1 MKLGFISNQI
11 TSAIIQG
18 TSIVWFPVPKFDSPS
33 IFAKLLDEDGGEF
46 SIVVKKESQLKQY
59 YEHPLVLTTEVNT
72 EKGKIK
78 ITDLLPL
85 GETVIIRKVES
96 EVPFSV
102 VFKPFFKY
110 ALYRP
115 IILKDKFINSKGRD
129 CVAFLY
135 SWDGKVKREG
145 PFVWKFSEGKGF
157 LIANYSTD
165 VEHGALSER
174 GKNLRLNFEKPFEKT
189 IEYWESFEVK
199 SNMYEDLYKSSVFV
213 LLGSIYSPSGA
224 SIAAPTTSLPEVVG
238 GSRNWDYR
246 FAWVRDSSIT
256 AEALINAGFIVEARR
271 ILNFLLSLINF
282 TSKPFYYPLYTI
294 EGTIPPP
301 EVKLMW
307 LSGYKN
313 SKPVRIGNAASK
325 QIQLDVEGFFLNAL
339 YKYFEKTGDKVYIKD
354 VFDKVEYIADWVS
367 ENWLL
372 KDSGIW
378 EDRGEPRHYT
388 HSKIMMWV
396 ALDRAGKLAEHIGKE
411 DRWRESRESLRKWIL
426 EKCVTNGYFARFA
439 GSEDVDS
446 SILSAPLYGF
456 VNERDILFLNTL
468 SKIEKELKVGNFVK
482 RYKTDFMGEAKHPFL
497 LTTLWLAR
505 VYIRL
510 GRIEEAK
517 NIISNIEEIAGNLK
531 LIGEHLDVEKKEF
544 TGNFP
549 QVFVHAEIINLIK
562 ELEEKES
569 KGMISS

>member
-1 MKLGFISNQI
+1 MQLGFISNQR
-11 TSAIIQG
+11 TSAIILG

-33 IFAKLLDEDGGEF
+33 IFTKLLDEDGGEF
-46 SIVVKKESQLKQY
+46 SILPEKIESIKQY
-59 YEHPLVLTTEVNT
+59 YEHPLVLTTEVKT
-72 EKGKIK
+72 ERGGSLKIN
-78 ITDLLPL
+78 DLLPL

-96 EVPFSV
+96 DVPFTV
-102 VFKPFFKY
+102 VFKPAFKY

-115 IILKDKFINSKGRD
+115 IILRDIFVNSKGRD
-129 CVAFLY
+129 CVGFLY
-135 SWDGKVKREG
+135 KWDGKVRRQG
-145 PFVWKFSEGKGF
+145 SFTWRFSKGKGF
-157 LIANYSTD
+157 LVVNYATD
-165 VEHGALSER
+165 KEHGAFSER
-174 GKNLRLNFEKPFEKT
+174 GKALQMDFEKPFEKT
-189 IEYWESFEVK
+189 IKYWESFDVK
-199 SNMYEDLYKSSVFV
+199 SKVYEDLYRSSVYV

-224 SIAAPTTSLPEVVG
+224 SIASPTTSLPEVVG

-256 AEALINAGFIVEARR
+256 AEALINAGFIIEARR
-271 ILNFLLSLINF
+271 ILNFLLSLVNF
-282 TSKPFYYPLYTI
+282 TSKPFYYPLYTV

-313 SKPVRIGNAASK
+313 SKPVRVGNAASK
-325 QIQLDVEGFFLNAL
+325 QIQLDVEGFFMNAL
-339 YKYFEKTGDKVYIKD
+339 YKYFEKTGDTVLIKD
-354 VFDKVEYIADWVS
+354 VFDKVEHIADWIS
-367 ENWLL
+367 ENWLM

-396 ALDRAGKLAEHIGKE
+396 ALDRAGKLAEYIGKE
-411 DRWRESRESLRKWIL
+411 DRWKESKEKIRKWVL
-426 EKCVTNGYFARFA
+426 ENCVSNGYLTRFA
-439 GSEDVDS
+439 GSEDIDS

-456 VNERDILFLNTL
+456 ISEKDELFLNTL

-482 RYKTDFMGEAKHPFL
+482 RYKSDFMGEAKHPFL

-505 VYIRL
+505 VYVRL

-517 NIISNIEEIAGNLK
+517 EIISGIEQIAGSLH
-531 LIGEHLDVEKKEF
+531 LVGEHVDVEKKEF

-549 QVFVHAEIINLIK
+549 QVFVHAEIVNLIK
-562 ELEEKES
+562 EIE
-569 KGMISS
+569 GVT

>member
-1 MKLGFISNQI
+1 MQLGFISNQR

-18 TSIVWFPVPKFDSPS
+18 TSVVWFPVPKFDSPS
-33 IFAKLLDEDGGEF
+33 IFTKLLDEEGGEF
-46 SIVVKKESQLKQY
+46 SIIPEKTISTKQY
-59 YEHPLVLTTEVNT
+59 YEHPLVLTTEVKT
-72 EKGKIK
+72 EKGLLK

-85 GETVIIRKVES
+85 GEDVIIRKIES
-96 EVPFSV
+96 EVPFLV
-102 VFKPFFKY
+102 IFKPFFKY

-115 IILKDKFINSKGRD
+115 IILKDRFVNSKGRD
-129 CVAFLY
+129 CVGFLY
-135 SWDGKVKREG
+135 KWDGKIRREG
-145 PFVWKFSEGKGF
+145 PFTWRFSEGKGF
-157 LIANYSTD
+157 LVANYATD
-165 VEHGALSER
+165 KEHGAFSER
-174 GKNLRLNFEKPFEKT
+174 GKNLRMDFEMPFEKT
-189 IEYWESFEVK
+189 IKYWESFEVK
-199 SNMYEDLYKSSVFV
+199 SNLYEDLYRSSVYV

-256 AEALINAGFIVEARR
+256 ADALINAGFIIEARR
-271 ILNFLLSLINF
+271 IINFLLSLINF

-313 SKPVRIGNAASK
+313 SRPVRIGNAASK
-325 QIQLDVEGFFLNAL
+325 QIQLDVEGFFLDAL
-339 YKYFEKTGDKVYIKD
+339 YKYFEKTGDSVFIKD
-354 VFDKVEYIADWVS
+354 VFDKVEHIADWVS
-367 ENWLL
+367 ENWLM

-396 ALDRAGKLAEHIGKE
+396 ALDRAGKLAEYICKE
-411 DRWRESRESLRKWIL
+411 DKWKESRESLKKWIL
-426 EKCVTNGYFARFA
+426 ENCVVNGYFARYA
-439 GSEDVDS
+439 GSEDIDS

-456 VNERDILFLNTL
+456 VSEKDEVFLNTL

-505 VYIRL
+505 VYVRL
-510 GRIEEAK
+510 GRIDEAK
-517 NIISNIEEIAGNLK
+517 NILSSIDEISGNLK
-531 LIGEHLDVEKKEF
+531 LVGEHIDVEKKEF

-549 QVFVHAEIINLIK
+549 QVFVHAELVNLIK
-562 ELEEKES
+562 EIEENTK
-569 KGMISS
+569 